1 MIKLLHTSST
11 SIFLL
16 TLLPPQR
23 PFYLLEHAKDLPTS
37 GPLALLFPQLR
48 MHFPYIFL
56 VLCFS
61 IFLWSLLSNPLFLT
75 TLSEIAPHLI
85 LSLHSAFFLLP
96 STPLHDII
104 LYICLCSTSMQ
115 FPQKNNFA
123 FLFSLTKMTPFR
135 GAQSYLST
143 PYFLAT
149 DVAHESYRRN
159 RSLLFI
165 SSDNFYSK
173 SNSSILKTIIASQ
186 EHVVKRLIK
195 HCQILYNFLALSDP
209 ILAPF

>member
-1 MIKLLHTSST
+1 MIDNIRKYISKYVYLYIYIYIFIYISLYWFPTGSISLENLDWHTENAIKSRSWTKRLSMIKLLHTSST

-23 PFYLLEHAKDLPTS
+23 PFYFLEHAKDLPTS
-37 GPLALLFPQLR
+37 GPLSLLFPQLR

-85 LSLHSAFFLLP
+85 LSPHSAFFLLP

-104 LYICLCSTSMQ
+104 LYICLCSTSM
-115 FPQKNNFA
+115 
-123 FLFSLTKMTPFR
+123 
-135 GAQSYLST
+135 
-143 PYFLAT
+143 
-149 DVAHESYRRN
+149 
-159 RSLLFI
+159 
-165 SSDNFYSK
+165 
-173 SNSSILKTIIASQ
+173 
-186 EHVVKRLIK
+186 
-195 HCQILYNFLALSDP
+195 
-209 ILAPF
+209 